1 MATQETIIK
10 KRGRGRPS
18 GTAHVAINFH
28 VDADLY
34 DWLQGNRGSKPLT
47 RYINDIIRKEAGL

>member
-1 MATQETIIK
+1 MTTQEITK

-34 DWLQGNRGSKPLT
+34 DWLQNTRGTRPLT
-47 RYINDIIRKEAGL
+47 RVINDILRKEAGL